1 MSLSEWVASCV
12 PVGGR
17 IGKCH
22 DYLEEEYLFVW
33 DCVGERLL
41 DVRWDQLI
49 VCGRIQSACLNFY
62 VGSLLN

>member
-22 DYLEEEYLFVW
+22 DYLEEENLFVW
-33 DCVGERLL
+33 DCEGERLL
-41 DVRWDQLI
+41 DVR
-49 VCGRIQSACLNFY
+49 
-62 VGSLLN
+62 